1 MKFRYRARTQQ
12 GELQVGF
19 IEGPT
24 KDAAAGILTG
34 YGLYVLSVAEA
45 ERKPGF
51 ISGLLNRVRAKDLM
65 IFTRQFATL
74 LEANVPLGD
83 SLRTL
88 TNQTR
93 NVVLRETV
101 LDIEADIDSGL
112 SLSQALDRRSDIFSV
127 FYVNMIRSAEIT
139 GRVQNV
145 MSYLA
150 EYLEKQVILTSKVK
164 NAMIYPVIMVALF
177 LVVAAVMG
185 MVVLPQI
192 GVVFK
197 DLGAELPVFTEMLI
211 AFGSFLASWWWAV
224 FIVLG
229 VLIGFLVEY
238 FKSEEGHI
246 VFDEFALRLPV
257 FSKLLKELYVAR
269 FAESLSVLVKGGI
282 PIVQAIEVTG
292 NTVSSAVYEEA
303 LKNVAADVR
312 RGELLSQ
319 SLARREDLFP
329 PLVGQMVAVGE
340 ATGRLE
346 SLLDKISSFYTREVE
361 DLVSNLVELIQ
372 PLLLI
377 VIGGLIGLLFISI
390 LSPIYNLISTF

>member
-19 IEGPT
+19 VEAPN
-24 KDAAAGILTG
+24 KDGAASVLTG
-34 YGLYVLSVAEA
+34 YGLYILSLAEA
-45 ERKPGF
+45 EKKPGF
-51 ISGLLNRVRAKDLM
+51 ISGLLNRVKAKDLM

-74 LEANVPLGD
+74 LEANVALSD
-83 SLRTL
+83 ALRTL
-88 TNQTR
+88 ANQTR
-93 NVVLRETV
+93 NPILRETII
-101 LDIEADIDSGL
+101 DIEADVDSGL
-112 SLSQALDRRSDIFSV
+112 SLSQALDRRGEIFSV

-139 GRVQNV
+139 GRVQSV
-145 MSYLA
+145 MTYLA
-150 EYLEKQVILTSKVK
+150 EYLEKQTLLNSRIK
-164 NAMIYPVIMVALF
+164 NAMIYPAIMVGLF
-177 LVVAAVMG
+177 LVVAVVMG
-185 MVVLPQI
+185 VVVLPQI
-192 GVVFK
+192 GVVFS
-197 DLGAELPVFTEMLI
+197 DLGAELPAFTRLLIVFGQFFS
-211 AFGSFLASWWWAV
+211 AWWWAV
-224 FIVLG
+224 LVVVG
-229 VLIGFLVEY
+229 VLVAFLLEY
-238 FKSEEGHI
+238 FKSAEGR
-246 VFDEFALRLPV
+246 VVMDELVLRLPV

-292 NTVSSAVYEEA
+292 NTVSSAVYEES
-303 LKNVAADVR
+303 LKSVADDVR

-319 SLARREDLFP
+319 SLAKYEDLFP

-346 SLLDKISSFYTREVE
+346 GLLDKVSAFYSREVE

-390 LSPIYNLISTF
+390 LTPIYNLISTF